1 MSYFRMRQ
9 FGSFVMLFATIIL
22 LMSSC
27 KKDDPEVPAYVGKWQ
42 AFTTFD
48 EEGAIPGKET
58 MTLTETSFSVT
69 AQVSLAS
76 GQWTDYIKIGG
87 SLSVSGN
94 EMTLEIKEL
103 GVSTV
108 DILTGLPTGQIVTY
122 KEGTSQF
129 ETIMQKSGQERKIT
143 SEFAVSGDKLS
154 VNEDLNNDG
163 DVTDQGETTIYT
175 KVQ

>member
-1 MSYFRMRQ
+1 MSYLRMRR
-9 FGSFVMLFATIIL
+9 FCSFVVLFAAIL
-22 LMSSC
+22 LLVSSC
-27 KKDDPEVPAYVGKWQ
+27 KEDDPEVPAYVGKWQ

-58 MTLTETSFSVT
+58 MTLTESSFSVI

-76 GQWTDYIKIGG
+76 GEWTDYIKVGG
-87 SLSVSGN
+87 LLNVSGST
-94 EMTLEIKEL
+94 MTLEIKEL
-103 GVSTV
+103 GFSSF
-108 DILTGLPTGQIVTY
+108 DILTGLPTGQIVSY

-143 SEFAVSGDKLS
+143 SEFTVSGDILS

-163 DVTDQGETTIYT
+163 DVTDQGEMTIYT
-175 KVQ
+175 RVK